1 MGKNAK
7 INKTIKIKTIQ
18 MINPGNHYC
27 KFHVFSKTVEDCQN
41 KIGTPCRKLFKK
53 INKIKE

>member
-1 MGKNAK
+1 MEKKAK

-27 KFHVFSKTVEDCQN
+27 KFHVFSKIVEDCQN

-53 INKIKE
+53 INKI